1 MYEIA
6 VTLPSRVVERYAWV
20 QRRSRSYQ
28 DVCVNRRARPAGV
41 RFVCCSLQPIMSRDN
56 HLLVPAARLSIYSDK
71 HCCEA
76 PADRA
81 LDVGSCDLAA
91 LRRMFF

>member
-28 DVCVNRRARPAGV
+28 DVCVNRRARPASGV
-41 RFVCCSLQPIMSRDN
+41 RFVCCSLQPIGPSHEPRQPRR
-56 HLLVPAARLSIYSDK
+56 VSISDK
-71 HCCEA
+71 HC
-76 PADRA
+76 
-81 LDVGSCDLAA
+81 LLQGTS
-91 LRRMFF
+91 